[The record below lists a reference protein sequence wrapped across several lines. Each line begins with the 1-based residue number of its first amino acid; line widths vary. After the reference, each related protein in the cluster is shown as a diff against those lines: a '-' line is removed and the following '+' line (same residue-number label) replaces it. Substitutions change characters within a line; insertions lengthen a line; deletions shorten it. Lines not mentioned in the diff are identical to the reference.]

1 MKIWLEK
8 FLLAVLVMLLGTTV
22 IMNLMNLDL
31 TQRLSLAVAI
41 IAMSIFVA

>member
-22 IMNLMNLDL
+22 IMNLMNLERVL
-31 TQRLSLAVAI
+31 N
-41 IAMSIFVA
+41 